1 MKLTVD
7 YINKRATE
15 GVSLFIKESEKR
27 YYDEIYSVAREII
40 SDSDKKI
47 IMIAGPSGSGK
58 TTTAHILKDYLINNG
73 KKTEVVSLDDF
84 YLDFE
89 EAPLDEEGEP
99 DFETVHSLD
108 IAEINRCFKEIIEN
122 GSSLVPIFDFG
133 VKKRKTIRKNINIKN
148 DGILVVEGLHALNP
162 LLFEH
167 LPTKNIFKIYISVTR
182 TIYDAQGETLL
193 SSRQMRLV
201 RRMSRDAI
209 YRNASAQQTFDMWE
223 NVIAGESKHL
233 YKFKPTA
240 DRCLT
245 TLHEYEPCVFKNR
258 VIELLSQINPLSED
272 YDYVLSTINGLKK
285 FVSIEESL
293 VPEES
298 LIREFIKGGKYE

>member
-15 GVSLFIKESEKR
+15 DASSFIKESEKR
-27 YYDEIYSVAREII
+27 YYEEIYSVAQEIVN
-40 SDSDKKI
+40 DNDKKI

-58 TTTAHILKDYLINNG
+58 TTTAHILKDYLKDKG

-84 YLDFE
+84 YLDFKD
-89 EAPLDEEGEP
+89 APLDEDGEP

-108 IAEINRCFKEIIEN
+108 IGEIDRCFKEIIEN
-122 GSSLVPIFDFG
+122 GCSFVPIFDFG
-133 VKKRKTIRKNINIKN
+133 AKQRKAERKNISIENG
-148 DGILVVEGLHALNP
+148 GILVVEGLHALNP
-162 LLFEH
+162 LLSCH
-167 LPTKNIFKIYISVTR
+167 LPTKNIFKIYISVAR
-182 TIYDAQGETLL
+182 TIYGADGEELL
-193 SSRQMRLV
+193 SSKQMRLV
-201 RRMSRDAI
+201 RRISRDSI

-223 NVIAGESKHL
+223 NVIAGENKHL

-245 TLHEYEPCVFKNR
+245 TLHEYEPCVFKDR
-258 VIELLSQINPLSED
+258 VLTLLSQIDPASED
-272 YDYVLSTINGLKK
+272 YGYVESTMNALQR
-285 FVSIEESL
+285 FESIDESL
-293 VPEES
+293 VPHES